1 MEKKLPLLACLYMMR
16 ILKMFEGRLFIT
28 QMENTDRKCL
38 TLEKRRDLRK
48 WLCLG
53 ILGFGIFGGKNA

>member
-1 MEKKLPLLACLYMMR
+1 
-16 ILKMFEGRLFIT
+16 MFEGRLFIT